1 MPHPLR
7 PDLHAVPTRQSAKG
21 VSTTVFVDREN
32 GGVPVMD
39 GGSLESGLFKV
50 FTEEEEGANAS
61 TANNEWIL
69 FWVMFVLSVG
79 GPHYLYNEEQKKV
92 QKRR

>member
-1 MPHPLR
+1 M
-7 PDLHAVPTRQSAKG
+7 
-21 VSTTVFVDREN
+21 STTVYLDRED

-39 GGSLESGLFKV
+39 GSSLESGLFKV
-50 FTEEEEGANAS
+50 FTEEEEGASKS

-69 FWVMFVLSVG
+69 FWVMFALSVG
-79 GPHYLYNEEQKKV
+79 GPYYLYNAEATSASASS